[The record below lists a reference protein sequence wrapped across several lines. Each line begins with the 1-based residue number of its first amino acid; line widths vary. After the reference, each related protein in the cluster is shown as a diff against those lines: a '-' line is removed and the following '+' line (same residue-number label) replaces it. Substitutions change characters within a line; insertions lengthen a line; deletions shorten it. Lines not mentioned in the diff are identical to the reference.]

1 MKDTL
6 HDLKIELDEKDCI
19 NNQTPAD
26 DAVDINAS
34 EEDLG
39 ASDVGPELVD
49 EMQNLIKANK
59 ELEEQIISLQ
69 EKLSVSYTKESE
81 YEDEIEKQKAQ
92 IKVLSESKKNSDA
105 LKKRLD
111 KLLEDNNIKY
121 EHIDIDTPNGEGLS
135 IKFNVT
141 SIPTLVI
148 TDDEENILRKRIGVP
163 TLDELMKFIYET
175 D

>member
-1 MKDTL
+1 MRL
-6 HDLKIELDEKDCI
+6 FKIGANWCG
-19 NNQTPAD
+19 PCR
-26 DAVDINAS
+26 AV
-34 EEDLG
+34 
-39 ASDVGPELVD
+39 
-49 EMQNLIKANK
+49 
-59 ELEEQIISLQ
+59 
-69 EKLSVSYTKESE
+69 
-81 YEDEIEKQKAQ
+81 
-92 IKVLSESKKNSDA
+92 
-105 LKKRLD
+105 D

>member
-1 MKDTL
+1 MRL
-6 HDLKIELDEKDCI
+6 FKI
-19 NNQTPAD
+19 
-26 DAVDINAS
+26 
-34 EEDLG
+34 G
-39 ASDVGPELVD
+39 ANWCGPCR
-49 EMQNLIKANK
+49 A
-59 ELEEQIISLQ
+59 
-69 EKLSVSYTKESE
+69 
-81 YEDEIEKQKAQ
+81 
-92 IKVLSESKKNSDA
+92 
-105 LKKRLD
+105 LD

-148 TDDEENILRKRIGVP
+148 TDDKENVLRKRVGVP

>member
-1 MKDTL
+1 MRL
-6 HDLKIELDEKDCI
+6 FKI
-19 NNQTPAD
+19 
-26 DAVDINAS
+26 
-34 EEDLG
+34 G
-39 ASDVGPELVD
+39 ANWCGPCR
-49 EMQNLIKANK
+49 A
-59 ELEEQIISLQ
+59 
-69 EKLSVSYTKESE
+69 
-81 YEDEIEKQKAQ
+81 
-92 IKVLSESKKNSDA
+92 
-105 LKKRLD
+105 LD

-148 TDDEENILRKRIGVP
+148 TDDEENVLKKRIGVP

>member
-1 MKDTL
+1 MRL
-6 HDLKIELDEKDCI
+6 FKI
-19 NNQTPAD
+19 
-26 DAVDINAS
+26 
-34 EEDLG
+34 G
-39 ASDVGPELVD
+39 ANWCGPCR
-49 EMQNLIKANK
+49 A
-59 ELEEQIISLQ
+59 
-69 EKLSVSYTKESE
+69 
-81 YEDEIEKQKAQ
+81 
-92 IKVLSESKKNSDA
+92 
-105 LKKRLD
+105 LD

-148 TDDEENILRKRIGVP
+148 TDDEENILRKRMGVP

>member
-1 MKDTL
+1 MRL
-6 HDLKIELDEKDCI
+6 FKI
-19 NNQTPAD
+19 
-26 DAVDINAS
+26 
-34 EEDLG
+34 G
-39 ASDVGPELVD
+39 ANWCGPC
-49 EMQNLIKANK
+49 MA
-59 ELEEQIISLQ
+59 
-69 EKLSVSYTKESE
+69 
-81 YEDEIEKQKAQ
+81 
-92 IKVLSESKKNSDA
+92 
-105 LKKRLD
+105 LD

-163 TLDELMKFIYET
+163 TLDELMKFIDET

>member
-1 MKDTL
+1 MRL
-6 HDLKIELDEKDCI
+6 FKI
-19 NNQTPAD
+19 
-26 DAVDINAS
+26 
-34 EEDLG
+34 G
-39 ASDVGPELVD
+39 ANWCGPCR
-49 EMQNLIKANK
+49 A
-59 ELEEQIISLQ
+59 
-69 EKLSVSYTKESE
+69 
-81 YEDEIEKQKAQ
+81 
-92 IKVLSESKKNSDA
+92 
-105 LKKRLD
+105 LD

-148 TDDEENILRKRIGVP
+148 TDDKENVLRKRIGVP

>member
-1 MKDTL
+1 MRL
-6 HDLKIELDEKDCI
+6 FKI
-19 NNQTPAD
+19 
-26 DAVDINAS
+26 
-34 EEDLG
+34 G
-39 ASDVGPELVD
+39 ANWCGPC
-49 EMQNLIKANK
+49 KA
-59 ELEEQIISLQ
+59 
-69 EKLSVSYTKESE
+69 
-81 YEDEIEKQKAQ
+81 
-92 IKVLSESKKNSDA
+92 
-105 LKKRLD
+105 LD

-148 TDDEENILRKRIGVP
+148 TDDEENVLRKRIGVP

>member
-1 MKDTL
+1 MRL
-6 HDLKIELDEKDCI
+6 FKI
-19 NNQTPAD
+19 
-26 DAVDINAS
+26 
-34 EEDLG
+34 G
-39 ASDVGPELVD
+39 ANWCVPCR
-49 EMQNLIKANK
+49 A
-59 ELEEQIISLQ
+59 
-69 EKLSVSYTKESE
+69 
-81 YEDEIEKQKAQ
+81 
-92 IKVLSESKKNSDA
+92 
-105 LKKRLD
+105 LD

-148 TDDEENILRKRIGVP
+148 TDDEENVLRKRIGVP